1 MNHATAL
8 PSRSATKSGLCAISH
23 TMPKLRS
30 TEGTRPMTNLH
41 PLTPPTQNEA
51 WGFWGTMGG
60 DAHAAWPI
68 AMARIAR
75 STEQPLESVRLF
87 LDSRFGR
94 HFADGVQ
101 GRLSSG
107 DPLEQA
113 IALTVKEWMSWPIKR
128 AVRDAHDLPRDLHY
142 LTAFVA
148 HCAIVD
154 AAADES

>member
-1 MNHATAL
+1 V
-8 PSRSATKSGLCAISH
+8 
-23 TMPKLRS
+23 
-30 TEGTRPMTNLH
+30 TNIQI
-41 PLTPPTQNEA
+41 LTLPTQNEA

-60 DAHAAWPI
+60 DARAAWPI
-68 AMARIAR
+68 AMACIAR

-128 AVRDAHDLPRDLHY
+128 AVRETYAVPQDLPY
-142 LTAFVA
+142 LLAFVA
-148 HCAIVD
+148 YCAVAQVI
-154 AAADES
+154 ADES